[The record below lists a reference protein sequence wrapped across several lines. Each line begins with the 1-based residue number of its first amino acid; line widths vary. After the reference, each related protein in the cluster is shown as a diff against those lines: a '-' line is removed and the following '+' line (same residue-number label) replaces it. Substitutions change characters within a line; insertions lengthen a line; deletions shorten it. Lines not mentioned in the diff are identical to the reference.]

1 MINHKKW
8 VGQLNREYRIAIK
21 GDRAD
26 KSTQRWDDHGSVVAR
41 KNFSYDAVGRIV
53 IGMAVSV
60 AEILTTNTTSAF
72 FAADTYGMA
81 Q

>member
-21 GDRAD
+21 GDRAA
-26 KSTQRWDDHGSVVAR
+26 KSTQRWDDHGSVVGR

-72 FAADTYGMA
+72 FAADTYRMA